1 LKTEHIEIIRSQL
14 GVALAAISRYNSAH
28 KDEIDSIGDI
38 FYLKGDSKTKVL
50 ALLYMLSLG
59 EEDDAVKRYR
69 KETGLNNAECD
80 SASLLEQYKV
90 PLLTALIYN
99 RAFYAMALNYRGFVN
114 AGLAIGEV
122 EKKAFSS
129 GLQLVKPDEGA
140 NRQDQIHDFRK
151 SKYRIPDEIAAAP
164 ANTGANKF
172 SEISFE

>member
-14 GVALAAISRYNSAH
+14 GVALAAISRYNSGH
-28 KDEIDSIGDI
+28 RDEIDNIGDI
-38 FYLKGDSKTKVL
+38 FYLKGDSKKKVL

-69 KETGLNNAECD
+69 KETGLNNVEYNCAN
-80 SASLLEQYKV
+80 LLELYKV

-99 RAFYAMALNYRGFVN
+99 QPFYAMALNYRGFIN

-122 EKKAFSS
+122 G
-129 GLQLVKPDEGA
+129 GLRLLVRPDEDA
-140 NRQDQIHDFRK
+140 NNKIR
-151 SKYRIPDEIAAAP
+151 RIWKDTYETDKIAAAP
-164 ANTGANKF
+164 ANTGVNKF